1 MEPNSHGQNPDFLDL
16 ETDHKRQHMKAL
28 CVEKEKNAA
37 IIEVWTLKNWK
48 NEWLRPGGCVHQ
60 DNRQLKQLSRTQS

>member
-37 IIEVWTLKNWK
+37 VIEVWTLKN
-48 NEWLRPGGCVHQ
+48 
-60 DNRQLKQLSRTQS
+60 